1 MNEQEYKNRI
11 VVNPKIHFGKP
22 CIANTRITVEN
33 ILELIQENISFDEII
48 KKYYPEIELEDIKAC
63 VKYAKDIVSKEEI
76 HIHIE

>member
-22 CIANTRITVEN
+22 YIANTRITVEN

-48 KKYYPEIELEDIKAC
+48 KKYYPEIEVEDIKAC